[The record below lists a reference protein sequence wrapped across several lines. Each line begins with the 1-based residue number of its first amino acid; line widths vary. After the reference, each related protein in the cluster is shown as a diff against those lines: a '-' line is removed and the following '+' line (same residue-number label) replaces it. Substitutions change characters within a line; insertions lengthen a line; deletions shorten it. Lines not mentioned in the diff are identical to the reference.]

1 MFRRIAAA
9 FTLASLASAPLAAS
23 AQDFGT
29 DDAWSTRLTLYGW
42 LPSISGSQSG
52 PDEVPFVNLDAT
64 NVFEALQG
72 AFFGSAEV
80 RKGKIGFLVDYVYA
94 DLSSDG
100 STKRLGLPVDVGT
113 TVSMGTLAVAYRVH
127 EQEDASVDVF
137 GGARPFS
144 VKASGSLTL
153 PVIGEIDRGTTVEWV
168 DPLIGIRGHYQ
179 FAEDW
184 GFTGVFDVGGVQSDD
199 TRWEAIATVNYD
211 FNDTV
216 SGLLGYRYLSI
227 DYESDEAKLDL
238 ALQGPM
244 LGVSFNF

>member
-1 MFRRIAAA
+1 MFRRIATAV
-9 FTLASLASAPLAAS
+9 TLASLASVPIAAS

-29 DDAWSTRLTLYGW
+29 DDAWRSSFTLYGW

-52 PDEVPFVNLDAT
+52 PDEVPFVNLEAT

-72 AFFGSAEV
+72 AFFGSAEI
-80 RKGKIGFLVDYVYA
+80 RKGKIGFLIDYVYA

-100 STKRLGLPVDVGT
+100 TTRRLELPVDVGT
-113 TVSMGTLAVAYRVH
+113 TVSMGTLAIAYRVH
-127 EQEDASVDVF
+127 EREDVSVDVF

-153 PVIGEIDRGTTVEWV
+153 PIIGDIDRGTTVEWV
-168 DPLIGIRGHYQ
+168 DPLIGVRGHYQ

-184 GFTGVFDVGGVQSDD
+184 GFTTILDVGGFQSHN
-199 TRWEAIATVNYD
+199 TSWEAIATVNYD

-227 DYESDEAKLDL
+227 DYASDEAELDL
-238 ALQGPM
+238 ALQGPT